1 MAGSRFK
8 VENGILVAGA
18 GTNSIFEH
26 TVSVGA
32 NLYVTADLLYVGAN
46 LYVTGNMVYT
56 NTQISSDLTPTT
68 PAGQALGNSANR
80 FDLYARN
87 ISVSGNL
94 HPTANGGALGNTG
107 RRWDAYTT
115 NINATGTLTITG
127 NTNLSN
133 SITVAGFANI
143 NNTLATGNTTVTGFI
158 NVSTTA
164 NIGGNLSVGGVS
176 SFTGNVA
183 SSGNVAARGV
193 VMNNALIT
201 TNTATVV
208 NTSVN
213 VIDSFPKSLGY
224 FGKLLVTVN
233 AANVSMHCIEITFLH
248 DNTNVLVNKYGEVFN
263 TNLGTFDAQ
272 INNANLEILFTATT
286 ANTYTVKTL
295 RQTILS

>member
-1 MAGSRFK
+1 MARSRFK
-8 VENGILVAGA
+8 AEDGILVSGV

-26 TVSVGA
+26 TVSIGA

-46 LYVTGNMVYT
+46 LYVTGNIVYT
-56 NTQISSDLTPTT
+56 NTQIGSDLTPTT
-68 PAGQALGNSANR
+68 PVGQSLGNTNSR
-80 FDLYARN
+80 FDGYFRDIN
-87 ISVSGNL
+87 VSGNL
-94 HPTANGGALGNTG
+94 HPTANGLLLGNTG

-115 NINATGTLTITG
+115 NINATGTLTLTG
-127 NTNLSN
+127 NANLSN
-133 SITVAGFANI
+133 SITVAGFANV
-143 NNTLATGNTTVTGFI
+143 NNTLAAGNTTVTGFI

-164 NIGGNLSVGGVS
+164 NVGGNLTVGGVTNI
-176 SFTGNVA
+176 TGNVT

-193 VMNNALIT
+193 VMNNAIIVS
-201 TNTATVV
+201 NTATVT

-233 AANVSMHCIEITFLH
+233 AANASLHAIEITFLH

-272 INNANLEILFTATT
+272 INNANLDITFTATT